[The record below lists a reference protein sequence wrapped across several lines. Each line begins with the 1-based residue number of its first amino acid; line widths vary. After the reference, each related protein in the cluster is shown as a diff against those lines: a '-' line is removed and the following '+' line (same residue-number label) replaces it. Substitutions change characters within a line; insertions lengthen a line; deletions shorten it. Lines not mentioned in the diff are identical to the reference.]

1 MLSYIN
7 DDSVVQKFY
16 VKEDDPLASAD
27 YNEGGFKGTEED
39 WQGREVYMQSGSTLQ
54 YLMGY
59 SLEKIGMSLQDIT
72 PVYMDQPN
80 VSSAMLAGKGETWG
94 VWNFQCYDETLEEQ
108 GFVPVI
114 EGDDVGIQLVTGYG
128 TSEKAWNDEQKRAGI
143 EKILEAHYATLDW
156 MQASEENME
165 HAATALTYWGETE
178 GTAVA
183 YEANLQYLKETH
195 YYSLEENQEF
205 FTKTVDN
212 DYGTMYQA
220 LDMMMETMDF
230 YIEQGNYQESDREY
244 MIEHQNELFT
254 SEGLDYVQSVR

>member
-1 MLSYIN
+1 
-7 DDSVVQKFY
+7 
-16 VKEDDPLASAD
+16 
-27 YNEGGFKGTEED
+27 
-39 WQGREVYMQSGSTLQ
+39 
-54 YLMGY
+54 
-59 SLEKIGMSLQDIT
+59 
-72 PVYMDQPN
+72 
-80 VSSAMLAGKGETWG
+80 MLAGKGETWG

-128 TSEKAWNDEQKRAGI
+128 TSGKAWNDEQKRAGI

-244 MIEHQNELFT
+244 MVEHQNELFT